1 MNKNEWLVSWSTK
14 EHGDGA
20 PDWVKSFDEEQECQ
34 YINDVVLL
42 IQKEVLSL
50 KDLYEVKITPIN
62 RGVQT

>member
-1 MNKNEWLVSWSTK
+1 MSRNEWLVSWSTK

-20 PDWVKSFDEEQECQ
+20 LAERDFSDAQECQ

-50 KDLYEVKITPIN
+50 KDLHEVKITPIN

>member
-1 MNKNEWLVSWSTK
+1 MNKNEWLVSWGTK
-14 EHGDGA
+14 GVDGVHTELHFSDA
-20 PDWVKSFDEEQECQ
+20 QECQ

-62 RGVQT
+62 RGIQA

>member
-14 EHGDGA
+14 ERGDGA
-20 PDWVKSFDEEQECQ
+20 LPKRDFSDAQECQ

-50 KDLYEVKITPIN
+50 KDLYEVKIKPIN

>member
-1 MNKNEWLVSWSTK
+1 MNKNEWLVSWSTTGN
-14 EHGDGA
+14 GDG

-50 KDLYEVKITPIN
+50 KDLHEVKITPIN
-62 RGVQT
+62 RGIQA